1 MTDPVALMQ
10 LNRLLSLLP
19 EREILDLRHH
29 GELVHL
35 EKGSMPIRSGVPVS
49 HIYFPVSGIASALA
63 VSASGKRAEA
73 GLIGREGFF
82 PVVAAAGPE
91 QAQGDIVMQLA
102 GRGWRFPIAAFDRI
116 RREQPVLQQL
126 LLKAVLAFS
135 AQVAATA
142 LSNAVHSVEERL
154 TRWLLMC
161 HDRVE
166 GNEIALT
173 HDFIALMLAVRRP
186 SVTSALHVLEGH
198 GFIRSERG
206 RITIR
211 NRMAMEQF
219 ARDAYGKAED
229 DYRRLMQGSFKEADL
244 APA

>member
-1 MTDPVALMQ
+1 MQ

-19 EREILDLRHH
+19 EQVILQLKAV

-35 EKGSMPIRSGVPVS
+35 DKGEILVRSGTAVTHV
-49 HIYFPVSGIASALA
+49 YFPVSGIASVVA
-63 VSASGKRAEA
+63 VSALGKRAEA
-73 GLIGREGFF
+73 GLVGREGYS
-82 PVVAAAGPE
+82 PAVAIAGAE
-91 QAQGDIVMQLA
+91 DAHSDVIMQIA
-102 GRGWRFPIAAFDRI
+102 GRGWRFPIAAFERLQQ
-116 RREQPVLQQL
+116 EEPVLQQL
-126 LLKAVLAFS
+126 MVRALLAFN

-161 HDRVE
+161 HDRVD

-211 NRMAMEQF
+211 NRVAMEQF
-219 ARDAYGKAED
+219 ARDAYGKAEG
-229 DYRRLMQGSFKEADL
+229 DYRRLMRLSFRDADL
-244 APA
+244 ATA